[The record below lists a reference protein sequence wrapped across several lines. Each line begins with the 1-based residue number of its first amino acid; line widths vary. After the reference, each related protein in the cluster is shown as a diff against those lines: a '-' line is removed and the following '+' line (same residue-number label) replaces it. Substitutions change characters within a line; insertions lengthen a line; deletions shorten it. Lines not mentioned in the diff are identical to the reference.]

1 MMRWDETQRET
12 INIINNGSVSVRF
25 TLVIQKPDKFLETT
39 KQNNMEKTEKIK
51 RMLNAIYAHNEG
63 TQSNNCE
70 DDI

>member
-1 MMRWDETQRET
+1 MRWDETQRET

-51 RMLNAIYAHNEG
+51 RMLNAIYAHHNEG
-63 TQSNNCE
+63 TQSNNHE

>member
-1 MMRWDETQRET
+1 M
-12 INIINNGSVSVRF
+12 SVRF
-25 TLVIQKPDKFLETT
+25 TLVIQKSDKFLETT

-63 TQSNNCE
+63 TQSNNYE

>member
-1 MMRWDETQRET
+1 M
-12 INIINNGSVSVRF
+12 SVRF